1 MFVTVAF
8 DRFIWIARGMS
19 LPRRVRHL
27 EERWA
32 YYFAFGG
39 PRRCSCRQCPYSL
52 ITVREIGLPS
62 AALCMWGSSLA
73 NAALFALIFPAVRPR
88 PVPVIHLPILTHP

>member
-1 MFVTVAF
+1 MTVGL

-32 YYFAFGG
+32 YYFAFGAWLF
-39 PRRCSCRQCPYSL
+39 PLAASAVL
-52 ITVREIGLPS
+52 TFHELGLPS